1 MNRTQIAQLYDSFPE
16 GQKDMPR
23 EQFIRETLGIVDP
36 VECGEILAQMVHGK
50 QQHRRGQI
58 QKAEI
63 DRAMEGGPV

>member
-36 VECGEILAQMVHGK
+36 VECGEILARMVHGK

-63 DRAMEGGPV
+63 DRAMEGGPK

>member
-1 MNRTQIAQLYDSFPE
+1 MNRTQISQLYDSFPE

-23 EQFIRETLGIVDP
+23 EQFIRKALGIVDP
-36 VECGEILAQMVHGK
+36 VECGEILTQMVHGK

-63 DRAMEGGPV
+63 DRAIEGGPR